1 MKRITLAVASFLL
14 LFTIAA
20 PAFAAP
26 KIALPHRSTWDA
38 DMINSEGTGYTGAG
52 VYVAVLD
59 TGLVPNWRDYFP
71 AERIATKLG
80 KGFMEEVSVNPKT
93 GELVYAGFVHE
104 TSWVGSIESTHGTH
118 VTSTIIGYN
127 YYAPSDI
134 YGGFPQL
141 TPVYV
146 EGIAPGATI
155 IPVKVLADYVLP
167 GYAEGKN
174 LVFGTD
180 NMVAAGINY
189 ATDLK
194 IAGYSPM
201 VISMSL
207 GGLELVPIEQ
217 QAIDRAIANG
227 VIVVAAAGN
236 EGTEGMSYPGAYAPV
251 ISAGAC
257 GWKYEWY
264 WPSLTA
270 PDAHNPAGRYRLWW
284 LQDNTYGYNNI
295 PETTPAGDVYIT
307 SFSSRELAGQQL
319 DVVAPGSWVRGP
331 MPDGYDR
338 LPWWSKG
345 LGWYYSMPGLTN
357 FYYVGGTSMATPHV
371 SAVAAQ
377 MLQKNPALTQAQV
390 ESKLK
395 LTALP
400 IAPGSMTV
408 WDLSPTQGW
417 YTYSWGAD
425 ATGSGLIQ
433 ADAALA

>member
-1 MKRITLAVASFLL
+1 MKGITLAFASFLL

-20 PAFAAP
+20 PALAAP
-26 KIALPHRSTWDA
+26 KIVLPVRSTWDA
-38 DMINSEGTGYTGAG
+38 DMINSPDAGKTGAG

-59 TGLVPNWRDYFP
+59 TGLVPNWRNYFP
-71 AERIATKLG
+71 TDRIATQLG
-80 KGFMEEVSVNPKT
+80 KGFMEEVTVDRKT
-93 GELVYAGFVHE
+93 GELVEAGFVHV

-134 YGGFPQL
+134 YAGFPNL

-207 GGLELVPIEQ
+207 GGDELADVEKA
-217 QAIDRAIANG
+217 AIDRAIANG

-236 EGTEGMSYPGAYAPV
+236 EGTAGMSYPGAYAPV
-251 ISAGAC
+251 ISSGAC

-264 WPSLTA
+264 WPGPTA
-270 PDAHNPAGRYRLWW
+270 PPPRYRLWW
-284 LQDNTYGYNNI
+284 LQDSTYGYNDI
-295 PETTPAGDVYIT
+295 PEPTPASEVYIT
-307 SFSSRELAGQQL
+307 TFSSRQKAGQQL

-331 MPDGYDR
+331 MPDGYGH

-345 LGWYYSMPGLTN
+345 LGWAYSTPGLTN

-371 SAVAAQ
+371 SAVAAL
-377 MLQKNPALTQAQV
+377 MLQKNPTLTQTQV
-390 ESKLK
+390 EFKMKS
-395 LTALP
+395 TALP

-408 WDLSPTQGW
+408 YDLSPTPGF
-417 YTYSWGAD
+417 YPYSWGSD
-425 ATGSGLIQ
+425 ATGAGLIQ
-433 ADAALA
+433 ADAAVAAA